1 MAHYSKISL
10 LITLCIFFVL
20 CMSGCSSSGSSSSGG
35 AQTDV
40 KSISIIN
47 APEYLDFNATYL
59 LQIDKPELNIMW
71 DTSNQDLLEIDNNG
85 LIRAKM
91 LLKVW

>member
-1 MAHYSKISL
+1 MVHYSKISL

-20 CMSGCSSSGSSSSGG
+20 CMSGCSSSSSSGG

-47 APEYLDFNATYL
+47 APEYLNYGEEYQLMTDR
-59 LQIDKPELNIMW
+59 PEIQVIKICLKLIIM
-71 DTSNQDLLEIDNNG
+71 
-85 LIRAKM
+85 
-91 LLKVW
+91 V

>member
-10 LITLCIFFVL
+10 LTLCIFFVL

-47 APEYLDFNATYL
+47 APEYLVL
-59 LQIDKPELNIMW
+59 SMHQNI
-71 DTSNQDLLEIDNNG
+71 
-85 LIRAKM
+85 
-91 LLKVW
+91 